1 MVAEDIG
8 KQEKRISCVACCAR
22 SHVRSPLHAPSDP
35 LPVRMPRPALH
46 DTRREA
52 LRCSFWPFRVTENRV
67 LAALGDARLP
77 AASYAGGVVGGLS
90 AVGHFVKGRGKGII
104 MREQKLTRRTFL
116 GLGAT
121 AAVSYRLQFHRQ
133 V

>member
-1 MVAEDIG
+1 
-8 KQEKRISCVACCAR
+8 
-22 SHVRSPLHAPSDP
+22 
-35 LPVRMPRPALH
+35 MPRPALH

-52 LRCSFWPFRVTENRV
+52 PRCSFWPFRVTENRV
-67 LAALGDARLP
+67 LAALGDACLP

-90 AVGHFVKGRGKGII
+90 AVVHFVKGRGKGII

-121 AAVSYRLQFHRQ
+121 AAVAGAAGLAGCAPAAKSDAGADAGAK
-133 V
+133 VV